1 MTTQDRLK
9 ILKMIEEGQISA
21 AEGAKLLVALN
32 KSDQKTSPA
41 SGQPKWLR
49 VRVVDLTSG
58 RNRVNVNIPMSLVNV
73 GFKMG
78 ARFAPEVEGVDFEEV
93 QAAIRSGV
101 RGKILDVIDEEDN
114 ERVEIFIE

>member
-73 GFKMG
+73 GMKMG
-78 ARFAPEVEGVDFEEV
+78 ARFVPDVDQGDMNSIR
-93 QAAIRSGV
+93 QAIKEGV
-101 RGKILDVIDEEDN
+101 RGKILDVEDP
-114 ERVEIFIE
+114 EDGEHVEIFID